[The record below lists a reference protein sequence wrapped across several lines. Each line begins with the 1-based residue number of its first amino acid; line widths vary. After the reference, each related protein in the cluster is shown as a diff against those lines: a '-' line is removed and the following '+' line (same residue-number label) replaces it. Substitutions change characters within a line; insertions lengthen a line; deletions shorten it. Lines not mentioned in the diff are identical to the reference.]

1 MSQPEELAPAQ
12 PPAISDFQVE
22 VRPDR
27 ELVVVEVHGEL
38 CLDTVPRLVERAGER
53 VGSGFAQVV
62 FDLRE
67 VTFLD
72 STGVRLL
79 IETEHRAQNEGFRF
93 AIVLDGGQPARV
105 LELVGMTDR
114 PARLRPED
122 LPVR

>member
-1 MSQPEELAPAQ
+1 MSQPKELAPALS
-12 PPAISDFQVE
+12 PAIPDFQVE
-22 VRPDR
+22 IRPDR
-27 ELVVVEVHGEL
+27 ELLVVEVRGEL
-38 CLDTVPRLVERAGER
+38 CLDTVPRLVEQVGET

-79 IETEHRAQNEGFRF
+79 IETELRAEADGFRF

-105 LELVGMTDR
+105 LELVGMLDR

-122 LPVR
+122 LPAK